1 MASMTIELL
10 LFTSDPALA
19 RRARAAGIGGFVLDW
34 ESRGKERRQ
43 QGADTE
49 INRDTPADVAR
60 IATVAD
66 ARRVV
71 RVNALGPWTAS
82 EIRAAIDAGA
92 TDLLLPMV
100 RTPTDVERFL
110 TMVGGRVRAGILVET
125 VSACRHAAEL
135 ATLPLDLV
143 YVGLNDL
150 SIDRGSDTIFEPLR
164 DGLAL
169 ELRAHFAGV
178 PFGLGGLTVVDGGRP
193 IACLDLMAELRRV
206 GCDFTF
212 LRRSFHRDTA
222 GRDLG
227 VEVARMQAQWARLG
241 RRTPAEIDADHRRFV
256 ATHFAADGARATL
269 SELSR

>member
-1 MASMTIELL
+1 MSIELW
-10 LFTSDPALA
+10 LFTADLALA
-19 RRARAAGIGGFVLDW
+19 RRARAAGIDGFVLDW
-34 ESRGKERRQ
+34 ESRGKATRQ

-60 IATVAD
+60 ISAVRD

-71 RVNALGPWTAS
+71 RVNALGPWTAG
-82 EIRAAIDAGA
+82 EIEAAITAGA

-100 RTPTDVERFL
+100 KTPAEVEGFL
-110 TMVGGRVRAGILVET
+110 AMVGGRVRAGILVET
-125 VSACRHAAEL
+125 VSACRHASAV
-135 ATLPLDLV
+135 AALPLDLV

-150 SIDRGSDTIFEPLR
+150 SIDRGTDSIFAPLR

-169 ELRAHFAGV
+169 ELRAHFAGI

-193 IACLDLMAELRRV
+193 IACLDLMAELARL

-212 LRRSFHRDTA
+212 LRRSFHREAA

-227 VEVARMQAQWARLG
+227 VEVARMQQQWSRLAG
-241 RRTPAEIDADHRRFV
+241 RSPDEVDADHRRFV
-256 ATHFAADGARATL
+256 ATYFPADLPHASLAELAR
-269 SELSR
+269 